1 MPVMAVAAFLIV
13 AAAGAAPPPGRAA
26 EVDAIF
32 AEYDRPETPGCVVGV
47 VQDGEIV
54 LTKGYGLA
62 SLEWGIP
69 NGARTVFNTASIA
82 KQFTAAV
89 VHLLAADGTLSLDDD
104 VRKWI
109 PELFDHGHRITLRQ
123 LIHHTSGMRTGV
135 FGLVRLGDGEILTEG
150 EVLSMY
156 ARQRGLQFTPGS
168 AFAYNNTGY
177 VLLALVVKRASG
189 RSLRQV
195 AAERI
200 FGPLG
205 MADTLFLDDHAEVV
219 PRLATAYAPAGEG
232 RFRVATEH
240 SDLVGDGGLL
250 TTVEDLARW
259 QLNFENPRVG
269 GPTLVKELLRPG
281 VLSDG
286 KPLQYASGLLLR
298 PFADQPVVRHRGSS
312 SHPSE
317 LMRFPDR
324 RLDVICLCNDAAA
337 KAWRLAE
344 RVAELWIGPEPDPAG
359 GVVPD
364 PEPVVAARAGL
375 YRDPVNGVQVRV
387 TTQEGKLFLGIPGT
401 GAELIHLGGDQYL
414 WPDRTWSARAVIDGK
429 QFGWNPVLGRSG
441 KLERFEPVR
450 PSTAELRRIVG
461 RYFSPELDVN
471 WEIAL
476 DEGRP
481 VLRIRGGPPR
491 PLSPGAK
498 GELVS
503 QGIALRFAPGSG
515 PARGF
520 RVFTGTVHD
529 LPFERV
535 ADRPAGPPRASP
547 VSTPTATPRP

>member
-13 AAAGAAPPPGRAA
+13 VAAGAAPPPGRAA

-32 AEYDRPETPGCVVGV
+32 AEFDRPGTPGCVVGV
-47 VQDGEIV
+47 MQDGELV

-109 PELFDHGHRITLRQ
+109 PELFDHGERVTLRH
-123 LIHHTSGMRTGV
+123 LIHHTGGLRTAL
-135 FGLVRLGDGEILTEG
+135 FGLARLGDE
-150 EVLSMY
+150 EVPSEADFLAMM
-156 ARQRGLQFTPGS
+156 ARQRGFDFAPGREFS
-168 AFAYNNTGY
+168 YNNYGY
-177 VLLALVVKRASG
+177 DLLSLVVKRASG
-189 RSLRQV
+189 KSLRQV

-205 MADTLFLDDHAEVV
+205 MSDTLFLDDHAEVV
-219 PRLATAYAPAGEG
+219 PRRATGYEPAAEG
-232 RFRVATEH
+232 RFRV
-240 SDLVGDGGLL
+240 DMGYWDIVGSGNLL

-269 GPTLVKELLRPG
+269 GPALIEALLRPG
-281 VLSDG
+281 VLADG
-286 KPLQYASGLLLR
+286 TPLQYGSGLMLR
-298 PFADQPVVRHRGSS
+298 NFADQPVVRHRGTGV
-312 SHPSE
+312 HPSE
-317 LMRFPDR
+317 VMRFPGR
-324 RLDVICLCNDAAA
+324 RLHVICLCNHGGAQ
-337 KAWRLAE
+337 AWRLAE
-344 RVAELWIGPEPDPAG
+344 RVAELWIGPEPDPAA

-364 PEPVVAARAGL
+364 PETVVAARAGL
-375 YRDPVNGVQVRV
+375 YRDPENGTQVRV
-387 TTQEGKLFLGIPGT
+387 SVKDGNLFVGSPYG
-401 GAELIHLGGDQYL
+401 GAELVHLGGNQYL
-414 WPDRTWSARAVIDGK
+414 WPDRGWAARAVIDGK
-429 QFGWNPVLGRSG
+429 QFRWNPVLGRSG
-441 KLERFEPVR
+441 TLERFEPVR
-450 PSTAELRRIVG
+450 PSAAELRRFVG
-461 RYFSPELDVN
+461 RYFSPELDVH
-471 WEIAL
+471 WEVSV

-481 VLRIRGGPPR
+481 ILRIRGGPPR

-503 QGIALRFAPGSG
+503 KGLALRFASGSG

-520 RVFTGTVHD
+520 RLFVGPVRG

-535 ADRPAGPPRASP
+535 PDRPAGSARTNSTSTKSP
-547 VSTPTATPRP
+547 